1 MATNLKNLEY
11 FEVIHPLLD
20 APEEKCNP
28 ENRGP
33 MRMSR
38 GVKASLLVLRVYLIS
53 MTLLLLYHVL
63 GLAGVIRL

>member
-1 MATNLKNLEY
+1 MAKKLEY
-11 FEVIHPLLD
+11 LEVIHPLLD
-20 APEEKCNP
+20 APEQKCNA
-28 ENRGP
+28 ENLGP

-38 GVKASLLVLRVYLIS
+38 GVKASLLALRVYLIS

>member
-1 MATNLKNLEY
+1 MKKLQY

-20 APEEKCNP
+20 APEEKRNA
-28 ENRGP
+28 ENLGP

-38 GVKASLLVLRVYLIS
+38 SVKASLLALRVYLIS

>member
-1 MATNLKNLEY
+1 MAKKPKNLEY
-11 FEVIHPLLD
+11 FTVIHPLLD
-20 APEEKCNP
+20 APEKKCNP
-28 ENRGP
+28 ENLGP

-38 GVKASLLVLRVYLIS
+38 SVKVSLLVLRVYLIS